1 MRYHFFLAEMDKD
14 LKTIKP
20 NASKDVVRWALVYLE
35 REGITCFLAGQLNSL
50 KQSWTPTLF
59 EG

>member
-1 MRYHFFLAEMDKD
+1 MGKD

-35 REGITCFLAGQLNSL
+35 REGISCFLAEQLNNL